1 MSESS
6 QHQKLVSLIIE
17 DVMKM
22 VGEDYCC
29 FVETDIA
36 DEHPIP
42 QLTPEGFRP
51 DVMYQYGN
59 MMIIG
64 EAKTGSDV
72 EREHSIMQYESY
84 MRKCSLFN
92 GDAIFVVAVPW
103 IEYAT
108 VYNITKKIKRK
119 YPGEYVVKIL
129 KGIGI

>member
-22 VGEDYCC
+22 VGKDYYC

-84 MRKCSLFN
+84 MRKCSLFD
-92 GDAIFVVAVPW
+92 GDAMFVVAVPW